1 MPARR
6 GVERRRGD
14 LRRNML
20 KSYAILR
27 VFPARGSRPSDRFNR
42 WRGIV
47 AATAGF
53 GLFRSLLKLEPS
65 TLSREGPPLA
75 VGSAFFTAANSATP
89 LPARGYAP
97 RMKHPALTTAGA
109 GVHSPAA

>member
-20 KSYAILR
+20 KSYAILP

-42 WRGIV
+42 WLGIV

-53 GLFRSLLKLEPS
+53 GLFRSLLKLEHS
-65 TLSREGPPLA
+65 TLSREGPPLVA
-75 VGSAFFTAANSATP
+75 VPAAFTAPYKHAAAAPQPVCSLQLADGA
-89 LPARGYAP
+89 LP
-97 RMKHPALTTAGA
+97 
-109 GVHSPAA
+109 

>member
-1 MPARR
+1 MLARD
-6 GVERRRGD
+6 GVERRLGD

-20 KSYAILR
+20 KSYAILP

-53 GLFRSLLKLEPS
+53 GLFRSLLKVEPS

-75 VGSAFFTAANSATP
+75 GGPAFFYGRERARHGYSRADRLAA
-89 LPARGYAP
+89 
-97 RMKHPALTTAGA
+97 
-109 GVHSPAA
+109 